1 MEHNSFTYFAKI
13 LARVI
18 WDFLYFPIWWYSA
31 GLLKTVR
38 GVGHFYHHQEVSLN
52 FLVWLKNIFVPM
64 YGQHDIAGR
73 LISFFIRV
81 VQIIYRGFAM
91 LLVLIIG
98 LVFIAFYLTLPFMI
112 LFAIWKQLF

>member
-1 MEHNSFTYFAKI
+1 MEHNSITYFGKI

-31 GLLKTVR
+31 GLLKTLR
-38 GVGHFYHHQEVSLN
+38 GVGNFYRNQEASLS

-64 YGQHDIAGR
+64 YGQQDFAGR
-73 LISFFIRV
+73 AISFV
-81 VQIIYRGFAM
+81 VRLVQVICRGAIM
-91 LLVLIIG
+91 LVIVILGLI
-98 LVFIAFYLTLPFMI
+98 FIAFYISLPFLI